1 MTTPTNWL
9 IAFPIVPATEAVEA
23 LRQAWTYLASR
34 PRADFNP
41 ETHEGPLTK
50 RLKVYVENYTARERG
65 VLGMWAA
72 EDIIGDIC
80 PTTGSFIEERRTDIV
95 YGWNDDVQD
104 IKLVFEFKRLGKQKS
119 HRDHYLLDQGLG
131 RFVTGI
137 YSRRQAVAAMVG
149 ILLDPEPEII
159 PPIRAA
165 LSDARLA
172 TALRLRANGAGQPFT
187 KPSRLF
193 ANADFDTEH
202 DRDPVLAPSHGH
214 ICVSHFFFAFGYP
227 TSTSKAKKTSVKRK
241 VTSKPKAL
249 KKTKSP

>member
-1 MTTPTNWL
+1 MTIPTNWL
-9 IAFPIVPATEAVEA
+9 AAFPILPAREAVEA
-23 LRQAWTYLASR
+23 LREGWTYLASR
-34 PRADFNP
+34 PRAGFNP

-50 RLKVYVENYTARERG
+50 RLKVYVELYAARERG

-80 PTTGSFIEERRTDIV
+80 PTTGSLVEERRTDIV

-149 ILLDPEPEII
+149 VLLDPEPEIV
-159 PPIRAA
+159 PPIKAA
-165 LSDARLA
+165 LSNTGLA
-172 TALRLRANGAGQPFT
+172 TALRLRPNGAGQPYT
-187 KPSRLF
+187 TPSRLF

-202 DRDPVLAPSHGH
+202 DRDPSLAPSHGH

-227 TSTSKAKKTSVKRK
+227 TSTVKPKKPSVKRK
-241 VTSKPKAL
+241 TSAKPRVS
-249 KKTKSP
+249 KSPKSP